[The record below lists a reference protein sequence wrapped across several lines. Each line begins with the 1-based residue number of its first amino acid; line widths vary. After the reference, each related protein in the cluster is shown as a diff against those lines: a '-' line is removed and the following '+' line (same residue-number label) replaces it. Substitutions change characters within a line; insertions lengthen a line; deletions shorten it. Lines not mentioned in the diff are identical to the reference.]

1 MASPVLSLKRMK
13 IFFRNI
19 HLYLSLAAGIVIL
32 CSCITGTILVF
43 EKEINHKLHPER
55 YYVTAKGQRLPLQ
68 QLVKDALKQLPKAK
82 LASVMVYHDAER
94 SVEIGAIIPEKKKK
108 EDKDKD
114 KKETPAEKGKNSQ
127 NLKDKKPKENARA
140 NTTLFVNPYTGEL
153 LGQYSKRQSFLFT
166 VEMLHRFLLAGKDSV
181 GDMAVGIS
189 TLLFLFILITG
200 VILWWPKTRNIMR
213 QRLKIKF
220 DGSGKRLTH
229 DLHIV
234 TGFYTSLFLIVIV
247 LTGLVMS
254 FKWANNALYAIT
266 GSKQQKEE
274 AKAPE
279 SKYEAGLQPLTFEQ
293 ALAGISDKITT
304 AEFYNI
310 RAPRDSAGTYSINI
324 LEQGKTEN
332 ASDSYIIDQYSG
344 KIIVSGLFADKSLG
358 QRVRSYIKPVHTGSV
373 YGLPTKIISFIICLL
388 ACIFPVTGVMMW
400 LNRIKKKKPARKRL
414 IRHPHPAAV

>member
-1 MASPVLSLKRMK
+1 MK
-13 IFFRNI
+13 VFFRNI

-55 YYVTAKGQRLPLQ
+55 YYVTPKGQRLPLQ
-68 QLVKDALKQLPKAK
+68 QLVKNALKQVPKAK
-82 LASVMVYHDAER
+82 LASVMVYNDAER
-94 SVEIGAIIPEKKKK
+94 SVEIGAIVPEKKTKGDKGKSKK
-108 EDKDKD
+108 EAATEKSK
-114 KKETPAEKGKNSQ
+114 PAEIG
-127 NLKDKKPKENARA
+127 KDKKPKEAARA
-140 NTTLFVNPYTGEL
+140 NTTLFVNPYTGEF

-166 VEMLHRFLLAGKDSV
+166 IEMLHRFLLAGKDSI
-181 GDMAVGIS
+181 GDTAVGVS

-279 SKYEAGLQPLTFEQ
+279 SKYEAGLTPLSFEQ
-293 ALAGISDKITT
+293 VLAGLGNKITT
-304 AEFYNI
+304 AEFYSI

-324 LEQGKTEN
+324 LERGKTEN
-332 ASDSYIIDQYSG
+332 ASDNYNLDQYTG
-344 KIIVSGLFADKSLG
+344 NVVAAKLFADKSLG
-358 QRVRSYIKPVHTGSV
+358 QRVRSYVKPVHTGSV

-400 LNRIKKKKPARKRL
+400 LNRIKKKKPSGKRL
-414 IRHPHPAAV
+414 VRHPHPSVAPVV

>member
-1 MASPVLSLKRMK
+1 MK
-13 IFFRNI
+13 TFFRNI

-55 YYVTAKGQRLPLQ
+55 YYVTPKGQKLPLQ
-68 QLVKDALKQLPKAK
+68 QLVKDALKQVPKAK
-82 LASVMVYHDAER
+82 LASVMVYNDAER
-94 SVEIGAIIPEKKKK
+94 SVEIGAIIPEKKNKG
-108 EDKDKD
+108 DKDKN
-114 KKETPAEKGKNSQ
+114 KKEAPAENGKPGE
-127 NLKDKKPKENARA
+127 NLKDKKPKEAARA
-140 NTTLFVNPYTGEL
+140 NTTLFVNPYTGEF

-166 VEMLHRFLLAGKDSV
+166 VEMLHRFLLAGKDSI
-181 GDMAVGIS
+181 GDMVVGIS
-189 TLLFLFILITG
+189 TLLFLFILVTG

-220 DGSGKRLTH
+220 NGSGKRLTH

-234 TGFYTSLFLIVIV
+234 TGFYTSLFLVVTV

-254 FKWANNALYAIT
+254 FKWANNALYTIT

-279 SKYEAGLQPLTFEQ
+279 SKYGAGLKPLLFEQ
-293 ALAGISDKITT
+293 ALATMGDKITT
-304 AEFYNI
+304 AEFYSI
-310 RAPRDSAGTYSINI
+310 RPPRDSAGTYSINI

-332 ASDSYIIDQYSG
+332 AADNYTIDQYSG
-344 KIIVSGLFADKSLG
+344 KIIATQLFADKSLG
-358 QRVRSYIKPVHTGSV
+358 QRVRSYVKPVHTGSV
-373 YGLPTKIISFIICLL
+373 YGLPTKILSFIVCLL

-400 LNRIKKKKPARKRL
+400 LNRIKKKKPAQKRL
-414 IRHPHPAAV
+414 VRHPQPATA

>member
-1 MASPVLSLKRMK
+1 MK

-55 YYVTAKGQRLPLQ
+55 YYVTPMGQRLPLQ
-68 QLVKDALKQLPKAK
+68 QLVKDALKQVPKAK
-82 LASVMVYHDAER
+82 LASVMVYNDAER
-94 SVEIGAIIPEKKKK
+94 SVEIGAIIPEKKNKGDKDRNKK
-108 EDKDKD
+108 EA
-114 KKETPAEKGKNSQ
+114 PAEKGKTGE
-127 NLKDKKPKENARA
+127 NLKDKKPKEAARA

-153 LGQYSKRQSFLFT
+153 LGQYSKRQTFLFT
-166 VEMLHRFLLAGKDSV
+166 VEMLHRFLLAGKDSA
-181 GDMAVGIS
+181 GDMVVGLS

-234 TGFYTSLFLIVIV
+234 TGFYTSLFLIVTV

-254 FKWANNALYAIT
+254 FKWANNALYTIT

-279 SKYEAGLQPLTFEQ
+279 SKYEAGLKPLLFEQ
-293 ALAGISDKITT
+293 ALAGIGDKITT
-304 AEFYNI
+304 AEFYSI

-332 ASDSYIIDQYSG
+332 ASDSYTIDQYSG
-344 KIIVSGLFADKSLG
+344 KIIATQLFGDKSLG
-358 QRVRSYIKPVHTGSV
+358 QRVRSYVKPVHTGSV
-373 YGLPTKIISFIICLL
+373 YGLPTKILSFIICLL

-400 LNRIKKKKPARKRL
+400 LNRIKKKKPAKKRL
-414 IRHPHPAAV
+414 VRHPHPVTA